1 MDNPTPPPVAPT
13 PTEGLDPLSAET
25 EGQETSAPPESADSA
40 PPEGLTPTQP
50 QPDTTQAAPTDTDD
64 GTTTAPTAPTQKDLN
79 VTDSS
84 DDPLTLHEL
93 KSVQEL
99 TREADQEEEEFIE
112 KVEAAHDSSQ

>member
-13 PTEGLDPLSAET
+13 PTEGLAPLSAET
-25 EGQETSAPPESADSA
+25 AGQETPAPPESADST
-40 PPEGLTPTQP
+40 PPEGLTPAQP
-50 QPDTTQAAPTDTDD
+50 QPDTPQAAPTDTDD
-64 GTTTAPTAPTQKDLN
+64 DTATAPTDDTQKDLN
-79 VTDSS
+79 VVDSS

-112 KVEAAHDSSQ
+112 KVEAAHDSDQ